1 MQKSARSEESNA
13 ARAHLHALLR
23 PEAIRLLSGDTKQAV
38 LQELVETMGSVFG
51 FKDFDLLNEAI
62 FRREELMSTGIGL
75 GIAVPHVR
83 LAGVGE
89 MMVVLGVQPDGI
101 ADYDSIDGAPVNLIL
116 MIVAGEGQHAEH
128 LKLLAT
134 IVTALK
140 DDALRSRILKAASP
154 EEIYELLK

>member
-23 PEAIRLLSGDTKQAV
+23 PEAIRLLSGDTKPAV
-38 LQELVETMGSVFG
+38 LQELVETMGPVFG

-89 MMVVLGVQPDGI
+89 MMVVLGVQPDGV
-101 ADYDSIDGAPVNLIL
+101 ADYDSIDGAPVNLIV

-154 EEIYELLK
+154 EEIHELLN